1 MAAKSHKAE
10 DDVLIRALID
20 DVTSAIRAKDTGGV
34 VKHHA
39 HNFVHFSLAPPLRA
53 TTDAKALEA
62 WFATWRG
69 TIGYET
75 RDLSIVAAN
84 DVAFCHSL
92 NHMSGVMSDGE
103 RTDLWFRLTL
113 GLRKVGGVWKIVH
126 EHESVPFYMDGS
138 MKAATDLK
146 P

>member
-1 MAAKSHKAE
+1 MAAESHKPD

-20 DVTSAIRAKDTGGV
+20 DVTNAIRAKDAGGV
-34 VKHHA
+34 AKHHA
-39 HNFVHFSLAPPLRA
+39 DDFVHFSLAPPLRA
-53 TTDAKALEA
+53 AADPKALEA

-75 RDLSIVAAN
+75 RDLSIVAGN

-92 NHMSGVMSDGE
+92 NHMSGVMTDGE
-103 RTDLWFRLTL
+103 RTDLWFRLTI
-113 GLRKVGGVWKIVH
+113 GLRKVEGVWKVVH

-138 MKAATDLK
+138 MKAATDPK

>member
-1 MAAKSHKAE
+1 MAAKSRKP
-10 DDVLIRALID
+10 DDKVLIRALID
-20 DVTSAIRAKDTGGV
+20 DVTNAIRAKDAGGV
-34 VKHHA
+34 AKHHA
-39 HNFVHFSLAPPLRA
+39 DNFVHFSLAPPLQA

-75 RDLSIVAAN
+75 RDLSIVAGN

-92 NHMSGVMSDGE
+92 NHMSGVMTDGE
-103 RTDLWFRLTL
+103 RTDLWFRLTI
-113 GLRKVGGVWKIVH
+113 GLRKVEGVWKVVH

>member
-1 MAAKSHKAE
+1 MAAKSRKA
-10 DDVLIRALID
+10 DDEALIRAVID
-20 DVTSAIRAKDTGGV
+20 DVTKAIRAKDADGV
-34 VKHHA
+34 IKHHA
-39 HNFVHFSLAPPLRA
+39 DDFVHFSLAPPLQA
-53 TTDAKALEA
+53 AADARSLEA

-75 RDLSIVAAN
+75 RDLSIVAGS

-92 NHMSGVMSDGE
+92 NRMSGVMTDGE
-103 RTDLWFRLTL
+103 PTDLWFRLTV
-113 GLRKVGGVWKIVH
+113 GLRKVEGAWKIVH